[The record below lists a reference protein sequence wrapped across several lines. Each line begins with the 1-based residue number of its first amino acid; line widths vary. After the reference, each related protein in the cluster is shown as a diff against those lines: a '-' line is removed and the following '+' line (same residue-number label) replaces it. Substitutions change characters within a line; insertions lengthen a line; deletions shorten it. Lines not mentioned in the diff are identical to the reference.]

1 MKEEISRPGPG
12 ARRGVVVVHGGA
24 GFVPPERRDVHLSG
38 VRVAAAKGREAL
50 TDGATSLEAA
60 IVSVA
65 EMEANPIFNA
75 GCGSSL
81 NERGEVELDASVM
94 CGATR
99 LAGAV
104 AAMVPFPS
112 AIRVA
117 EAVMNEGRHVL
128 YAGEGATAFAERSG
142 FERLAPDA
150 LTTDRA
156 RTRLEAQLA
165 GRVGEAWAGGT
176 VGAVVADAAG
186 HVAAATST
194 GGTVGKAPGRVGDT
208 PLIGAGTYADDISC
222 AISAT
227 GVGEGIMRASLATRI
242 ALGASS
248 PKDVEQAADTAMKD
262 FAERFDGSGGVI
274 IVTPHGLVVMK
285 WNTVTM
291 SHAIAREGEDVIGG
305 I

>member
-1 MKEEISRPGPG
+1 MEGVSRPGAG
-12 ARRGVVVVHGGA
+12 APRGVVVVHGGA
-24 GFVPPERRDVHLSG
+24 GFVPPERRDAHLSG
-38 VRVAAAKGREAL
+38 VRDAAATGREAL
-50 TDGATSLEAA
+50 AAGATSLEAA
-60 IVSVA
+60 IVAV
-65 EMEANPIFNA
+65 EQMEANPIFNA

-104 AAMVPFPS
+104 AALVPFPS

-117 EAVMNEGRHVL
+117 EAVMNDGRHVL
-128 YAGEGATAFAERSG
+128 YAGEGATVFAERSG

-156 RTRLEAQLA
+156 RERLEAQLA
-165 GRVGEAWAGGT
+165 GRVGEGWAGGT

-186 HVAAATST
+186 QVAAATST

-208 PLIGAGTYADDISC
+208 PLIGAGTYADDLSC
-222 AISAT
+222 AVSAT
-227 GVGEGIMRASLATRI
+227 GVGEGIMRASLASRI
-242 ALGASS
+242 AFSASS
-248 PKDVEQAADTAMKD
+248 PEDIERATAAAMED

-274 IVTPHGLVVMK
+274 VVTRQGLVVVK

-291 SHAIAREGEDVIGG
+291 SHAIAREGEDVICG